1 MNSSFKK
8 GLEHDACGSSPVHI
22 FSLACVLQVGFF
34 KLIAIPMLAPF
45 VLTFPGCQPLL
56 DGLMAN
62 YAAWCTTEEAA
73 AHGEPLH
80 LGPPA

>member
-1 MNSSFKK
+1 MT
-8 GLEHDACGSSPVHI
+8 LEAVV
-22 FSLACVLQVGFF
+22 LCVPDVWPALQVGFF

-62 YAAWCTTEEAA
+62 YAAWCTAEETT
-73 AHGEPLH
+73 AHGEPLR
-80 LGPPA
+80 LEPPV

>member
-1 MNSSFKK
+1 MTVEAALPCMP
-8 GLEHDACGSSPVHI
+8 GVWP
-22 FSLACVLQVGFF
+22 VLQVGFF

-62 YAAWCTTEEAA
+62 YAAWCTAEETA
-73 AHGEPLH
+73 AHGEPLQ
-80 LGPPA
+80 LGSPV